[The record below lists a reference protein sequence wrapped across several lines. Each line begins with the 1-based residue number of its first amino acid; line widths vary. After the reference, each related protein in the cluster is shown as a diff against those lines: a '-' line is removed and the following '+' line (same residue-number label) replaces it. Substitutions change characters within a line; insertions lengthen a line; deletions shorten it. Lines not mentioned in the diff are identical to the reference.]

1 MASSKQLV
9 SALRKEFIKHADPQV
24 SKDAAAYMRNQFEF
38 LGIKTPLR
46 RELAKD
52 LVGQSKGLSEPAL
65 IELCKELWAQ
75 PEREFQYIAC
85 DLLANNAK
93 RLSPNYVKRDAPW
106 FIKNK
111 SWWDTVDS
119 VRKSIEV
126 VVSANPQLKLEME
139 KWILSNNIWIVRSA
153 LIHQLT
159 LGSKTDAKLLF
170 KFCEIQATEK
180 EFFVA
185 KAIGWALRSYSYVDP
200 KAVKKFIKKH
210 PELTPLAKREGLKA
224 MNRKSATQSSNRMSQ
239 LLAQHATLAQG

>member
-9 SALRKEFIKHADPQV
+9 STLRKEFTKHADPKV

-52 LVGQSKGLSEPAL
+52 LMGQSKNLSEQEL

-75 PEREFQYIAC
+75 REREFQYIAC
-85 DLLANNAK
+85 DILAKNAK
-93 RLSPNYVKRDAPW
+93 RLSPGYVKRDAKW
-106 FIKNK
+106 FITNK

-119 VRKSIEV
+119 IRTSVEIV
-126 VVSANPQLKLEME
+126 VAANPELEATMFE
-139 KWILSNNIWIVRSA
+139 WIKSKNIWMVRSA

-170 KFCEIQATEK
+170 RFCEIQAKET
-180 EFFVA
+180 EFFIA
-185 KAIGWALRSYSYVDP
+185 KALGWALRSYSYVDP
-200 KAVKKFIKKH
+200 KAVKQFVKEH

-224 MNRKSATQSSNRMSQ
+224 LDRKAK
-239 LLAQHATLAQG
+239 L

>member
-46 RELAKD
+46 RELCKD
-52 LVGQSKGLSEPAL
+52 LVNISKNLSEKEVIA
-65 IELCKELWAQ
+65 LCKELWAQ
-75 PEREFQYIAC
+75 SEREFQYVAC
-85 DLLANNAK
+85 DILAKNAK
-93 RLSPNYVKRDAPW
+93 RLSPGYVKRDAKW
-106 FIKNK
+106 FITNK
-111 SWWDTVDS
+111 SWWDSVDS
-119 VRKSIEV
+119 IRTSVEIV
-126 VVSANPQLKLEME
+126 VTANPELESTMFD
-139 KWILSNNIWIVRSA
+139 WINSKNMWLVRSA

-200 KAVKKFIKKH
+200 KAVKKFIKDH

-224 MNRKSATQSSNRMSQ
+224 MNRKSPT
-239 LLAQHATLAQG
+239 

>member
-46 RELAKD
+46 RELCKD
-52 LVGQSKGLSEPAL
+52 LVNISKNLSEKEVIA
-65 IELCKELWAQ
+65 LCKELWAQ
-75 PEREFQYIAC
+75 SEREFQYVAC
-85 DLLANNAK
+85 DILAKNAK
-93 RLSPNYVKRDAPW
+93 RLSPGYVKRDAKW
-106 FIKNK
+106 FITNK
-111 SWWDTVDS
+111 SWWDSVDS
-119 VRKSIEV
+119 IRTSVEIV
-126 VVSANPQLKLEME
+126 VIANPELESTMFD
-139 KWILSNNIWIVRSA
+139 WINSKNIWLVRSA

-200 KAVKKFIKKH
+200 KAVKKFIKDH

-224 MNRKSATQSSNRMSQ
+224 MNRKSAT
-239 LLAQHATLAQG
+239 

>member
-1 MASSKQLV
+1 MASAKQLV
-9 SALRKEFIKHADPQV
+9 SALRKELTKYADLET
-24 SKDAAAYMRNQFEF
+24 SEGAAAYMRNQFEF

-52 LVGQSKGLSEPAL
+52 LTNKSKDLTEREL

-75 PEREFQYIAC
+75 PEREFQYIGC
-85 DLLANNAK
+85 DLLAKNAK
-93 RLSPNYVKRDAPW
+93 RLSPSYLKRDAPW

-111 SWWDTVDS
+111 SWWDTADS

-126 VVSANPQLKLEME
+126 VVSMNPDLKSEME
-139 KWILSNNIWIVRSA
+139 KWIVSNNIWIVRSA

-170 KFCEIQATEK
+170 KFCEIQAQEK
-180 EFFVA
+180 EFFIA
-185 KAIGWALRSYSYVDP
+185 KGLGWALRSYSYVDP
-200 KAVKKFIKKH
+200 QAVKRFIKVH

-224 MNRKSATQSSNRMSQ
+224 INRKSSS
-239 LLAQHATLAQG
+239 

>member
-9 SALRKEFIKHADPQV
+9 STLRKELTKHADPKV

-52 LVGQSKGLSEPAL
+52 LMGQSKNLSEQEL

-75 PEREFQYIAC
+75 REREFQYIAC
-85 DLLANNAK
+85 DLLAKNAK
-93 RLSPNYVKRDAPW
+93 RLSPSYVKRVAPW

-126 VVSANPQLKLEME
+126 VVSTNPELKSEME
-139 KWILSNNIWIVRSA
+139 KWIVNKNIWMVRSA

-170 KFCEIQATEK
+170 RFCEIQAKET

-185 KAIGWALRSYSYVDP
+185 KAIGWALRSYSYVDA
-200 KAVKKFIKKH
+200 KSVKKFVKEH

-224 MNRKSATQSSNRMSQ
+224 LDRKAK
-239 LLAQHATLAQG
+239 L